1 MGRDR
6 ESESK
11 YGAMA
16 QSAHAAVAHLDH
28 GRHELGQESRDE
40 KKARPDL
47 MHQVDDESLGE
58 RSVVILNTVQINCY
72 VRAAAPTSY
81 QPDEGNKGWRRT

>member
-47 MHQVDDESLGE
+47 MHQVDDEPLDV
-58 RSVVILNTVQINCY
+58 RSVVILNMVQTNCY
-72 VRAAAPTSY
+72 LCTSRGSNVL
-81 QPDEGNKGWRRT
+81 PA

>member
-1 MGRDR
+1 MG
-6 ESESK
+6 E
-11 YGAMA
+11 
-16 QSAHAAVAHLDH
+16 LD
-28 GRHELGQESRDE
+28 QESIHL
-40 KKARPDL
+40 KKTRPDL
-47 MHQVDDESLGE
+47 MHQIDDEPLDV